1 MIVNNI
7 SGNNTNFQAKLLVN
21 DARVEKFIRHS
32 YLHNNPKAYEAM
44 DELNRV
50 HKGTLL
56 SARIAG
62 FEDEPKLVIR
72 NMRNQKAEYIDLDS
86 ANIVTPKDKN
96 AFYNLLK
103 RLLDESKKSIQ
114 EFWA

>member
-1 MIVNNI
+1 MLADKIN
-7 SGNNTNFQAKLLVN
+7 NNTNFQAKLLVN

-32 YLHNNPKAYEAM
+32 YLHNSPKAYEAM
-44 DELNRV
+44 DKLNKV
-50 HKGTLL
+50 HPNTLL

-72 NMRNQKAEYIDLDS
+72 NMKNQKAEYIDLNS
-86 ANIVTPKDKN
+86 ANIVTKKDNN